1 MARGRKGGPTR
12 MDLRRQAEA
21 AEAQEGEE
29 EVEEEEEEAG
39 EEAEGDAGDGDG
51 DDDDGGSKKK
61 KPAKKKA
68 APKAKKA
75 TTTKSRT
82 RVPKEVR
89 QRAVW
94 RIFDNGSKPVE
105 TFPFNQKAE
114 AEAFLAKVSEEKKG
128 PFYLN
133 LVKEEI
139 KD

>member
-1 MARGRKGGPTR
+1 MARGRKGGPSR

-21 AEAQEGEE
+21 AEAQEADE
-29 EVEEEEEEAG
+29 EVEEEA
-39 EEAEGDAGDGDG
+39 ADDAGDDDAG
-51 DDDDGGSKKK
+51 DDDEGAAKK
-61 KPAKKKA
+61 KPAKKKPA
-68 APKAKKA
+68 AKKA

-82 RVPKEVR
+82 RTPKEVR

-94 RIFDNGSKPVE
+94 RIFDNGSKTVE